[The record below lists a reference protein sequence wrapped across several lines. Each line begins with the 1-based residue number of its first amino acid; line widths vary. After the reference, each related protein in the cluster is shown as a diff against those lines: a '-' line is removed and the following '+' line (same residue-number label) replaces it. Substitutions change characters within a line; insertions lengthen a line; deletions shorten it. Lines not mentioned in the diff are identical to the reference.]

1 MITSKNSINLN
12 LLAEFIARLNNID
25 EHHVGYCGEKQEEI
39 LDSLTNDFSDIS
51 IEESLSVIY
60 KDEKIIAALGAD
72 VSIEDK
78 TAELW
83 GPFINDEDP
92 KELSLAMWEDLLTKL
107 SDKVHTFNGFYNSKN
122 IHADKFM
129 KMLGGVKKDSHL
141 ILKVENK
148 DLIHEVDLEIKEL
161 SKERYDNFIKLHEDA
176 FPETYYS
183 GQEII
188 DKIDNHNKVFVIE
201 NGNILSGYVYVEG
214 KPKFN
219 EGNIEFIAVSPT
231 DRKKGIG
238 TRLIKRSLAFLFNS
252 LKIEEITIC
261 VDFGNSKAINL
272 YKSAGFKEIHFLN
285 HYILQK

>member
-12 LLAEFIARLNNID
+12 MLAEFIARLNNID

-39 LDSLTNDFSDIS
+39 LDSLTNNFSDIRIDDS
-51 IEESLSVIY
+51 FSVIY
-60 KDEKIIAALGAD
+60 KEEKIIAALGAD
-72 VSIEDK
+72 VSLEDK

-83 GPFINDEDP
+83 GPFINGENP
-92 KELSLAMWEDLLTKL
+92 EELSLAMWEDLSSKL

-129 KMLGGVKKDSHL
+129 KMLGGVKRGNHL
-141 ILKVENK
+141 ILKVVNK
-148 DLIHEVDLEIKEL
+148 DFIHEADLQIKEL
-161 SKERYDNFIKLHEDA
+161 SKERYDDFIKLHEDA
-176 FPETYYS
+176 FPETYYT

-201 NGNILSGYVYVEG
+201 NGYSLSGYVYVEG
-214 KPKFN
+214 NPKFK

-238 TRLIKRSLAFLFNS
+238 TRLIKSSLAFLFDS
-252 LKIEEITIC
+252 LKIDEITIC

-272 YKSAGFKEIHFLN
+272 YKSAGFKEIYFLN
-285 HYILQK
+285 HYILEK